1 MLHHQRILQSM
12 WPALIIL
19 LFENVM
25 YRLPLNLFVSLKL
38 QTLKVVKVT
47 KHELAASM
55 PSTYL
60 L

>member
-1 MLHHQRILQSM
+1 M